1 MYKCKE
7 FRKQPPPILT
17 LSLFSN
23 KRCCVAFN
31 ISATQIG
38 HVRYIKIRK
47 FDSEAFWSYFYK
59 LFWFGFVC
67 AQVSSGNCETMES

>member
-1 MYKCKE
+1 MYKCMK

-23 KRCCVAFN
+23 KRCYVAFN

-38 HVRYIKIRK
+38 HVRYTKI
-47 FDSEAFWSYFYK
+47 
-59 LFWFGFVC
+59 L
-67 AQVSSGNCETMES
+67 T